1 MCGREITEASPDA
14 QAAVDF
20 VWKILEEIGLTN
32 DKEKPPVK
40 CFTSILDGGTMLNGY
55 YVDGEVFI
63 NRDLAG
69 AGSIVAGQ
77 EALSDRLINVALEE
91 VAHYVT
97 QATDNCRDF
106 QNYLLDV
113 AVKLARK
120 NEVVAAA

>member
-20 VWKILEEIGLTN
+20 VWKILEAIGLTN

-55 YVDGEVFI
+55 FADGEVFI